1 MKYTLPDNIDASSCY
16 LVPVPAALIPLVAG
30 ALKHFEDRRVWHTDA
45 EYEQAYNAFAALQA
59 CFMKLCAEELIES
72 NNRLYRLLDTAL
84 FGRTYTVE
92 STDPLV
98 VIPELEPARSIN
110 YENDAS
116 VLGKLDL
123 LLQLT
128 DNALNGTETPNYNYA
143 PSVKALLQE
152 VITALQNT
160 GSLDADM
167 LAKLSEIALLV
178 G

>member
-1 MKYTLPDNIDASSCY
+1 
-16 LVPVPAALIPLVAG
+16 
-30 ALKHFEDRRVWHTDA
+30 
-45 EYEQAYNAFAALQA
+45 
-59 CFMKLCAEELIES
+59 
-72 NNRLYRLLDTAL
+72 
-84 FGRTYTVE
+84 
-92 STDPLV
+92 
-98 VIPELEPARSIN
+98 
-110 YENDAS
+110 